1 MHAMEGIIEFAAPLF
16 IAMELASLVCLLL
29 FGVVRYGLDKRKAS
43 MVFIF
48 LFIGI
53 TALEAGLGWLLYKE
67 TGELSTLQIII
78 TVFVLYAVTFGIQ
91 DFKKLDRW
99 MKQKIGRLRGIDLL
113 TDKDR
118 EQIAKQKDPSYQARM
133 YRRSSFA

>member
-48 LFIGI
+48 CLL
-53 TALEAGLGWLLYKE
+53 ALLRWKPGLAGCC
-67 TGELSTLQIII
+67 T
-78 TVFVLYAVTFGIQ
+78 
-91 DFKKLDRW
+91 KKLVNYQHCKSLLRSLSCTLSHLAS
-99 MKQKIGRLRGIDLL
+99 KILKSL
-113 TDKDR
+113 TVG
-118 EQIAKQKDPSYQARM
+118 
-133 YRRSSFA
+133 